1 MFKLNTRMLC
11 LGVAT
16 LALVGSAAVT
26 GSTRPLT
33 EKGSMGPT
41 AAVTVAP
48 TSAPI
53 PQPSAAPSPAPQ
65 PQRQTATEQTTID
78 KAASLQS
85 KLRAADRR
93 HTAIARQIKS
103 LESAR
108 ATLKARMENYRQGTI
123 AHLSAQLR
131 EAEALHNIFKAR
143 LSQSGDALE
152 RQQRLKS
159 KGYASQA
166 NFDSASASSVIAQ
179 NDVAASA
186 ARIERIRV
194 ELNSAKKGVF
204 IGEGRDDVPYSQ
216 QRDDEIMLRLVDLN
230 AQAQSTQM
238 AINDLAQQVALA
250 GGRPV
255 TVAGAIRTTTSIA
268 TIAWDTARKTETALQ
283 PEETS
288 LHQPD

>member
-33 EKGSMGPT
+33 EKGNLEPT
-41 AAVTVAP
+41 AAVAVAP
-48 TSAPI
+48 TPAPV
-53 PQPSAAPSPAPQ
+53 PQPSATPSPAPQ
-65 PQRQTATEQTTID
+65 PQIAPEVTATVKAEDLQT
-78 KAASLQS
+78 

-93 HTAIARQIKS
+93 HSAIARQIKS

-166 NFDSASASSVIAQ
+166 NFDAASASSVIAQ
-179 NDVAASA
+179 NDVAASG

-194 ELNSAKKGVF
+194 ELNAAKKGVF

-268 TIAWDTARKTETALQ
+268 TVAWDTARKTETAVQ